1 MSAALVVM
9 LMMDLLRGQEITD
22 REALRDSLRRLFS
35 RLESAAGAAAPRD
48 PTFDPNDVLHAV
60 PERRRRCR
68 GLCS

>member
-9 LMMDLLRGQEITD
+9 LMMDALRGQEITD
-22 REALRDSLRRLFS
+22 SKALRDFLRRLFS
-35 RLESAAGAAAPRD
+35 RLESAGAATTRD

>member
-9 LMMDLLRGQEITD
+9 LMMDALRGQEITD
-22 REALRDSLRRLFS
+22 SKALRDFLRRLWT
-35 RLESAAGAAAPRD
+35 RLESSAGAATTRD